1 MNNNFTKKDLIK
13 YLHQQTGL
21 SLNYSK
27 KIINDLINI
36 IIANICEGDFNI
48 KNVGSFKII
57 NKKERIGRNPK
68 TGKEHIISSRKAITF
83 KASKKLQVDD
93 I

>member
-1 MNNNFTKKDLIK
+1 MSNNLKKKDLIEN
-13 YLHQQTGL
+13 LHQQTGF

-36 IIANICEGDFNI
+36 VITNISKGDFII
-48 KNVGSFKII
+48 KNIGTFKII
-57 NKKERIGRNPK
+57 NKKERVGRNPK
-68 TGKEHIISSRKAITF
+68 TGKEYIISSRKAISF
-83 KASKKLQVDD
+83 KVSKKLQGND